1 MNYCNNCGVELDVE
15 MNYCPLCG
23 QKSSFPDA
31 HSFEEKPERKG
42 PAAESESYNF
52 HELTAN
58 QKRKVFWELSAIIL
72 ASGVFVS
79 FFIDIIISQG
89 INWSKYPITI
99 GLFLF
104 VNISLI
110 CFFPKK
116 NFIVLLGSFLATSLF
131 LITLDLYNYNLGW
144 GIKLGIPIIFFLYL
158 IVFLL
163 IVVIKKSKQKGIN
176 LIAYVLIAAGITG
189 LCIESILSLHL
200 FKRLELS
207 WSIILL
213 VSLLS
218 ASGILLFIHYR
229 LKRVTDLKRFFHI

>member
-23 QKSSFPDA
+23 QKSSSPD
-31 HSFEEKPERKG
+31 SPDFEKRPGKNG
-42 PAAESESYNF
+42 LKAESESYNF
-52 HELTAN
+52 NQLTAL

-79 FFIDIIISQG
+79 FFIDITTSRE

-104 VNISLI
+104 VNITLI

-116 NFIVLLGSFLATSLF
+116 NFIVLLGSFIATSLF
-131 LITLDLYNYNLGW
+131 LITLDLYNHNLGW

-176 LIAYVLIAAGITG
+176 LIAYILIAAGIAG

-200 FKRLELS
+200 LNRLELS

-213 VSLLS
+213 VSVLS